1 MRNLLNFIINYSTW
15 FVFTFYVLIS
25 LLLLF
30 SNNSYQQ
37 SVYLTS
43 ANTVTGGVYEVGSGI
58 TGYFNLRTI
67 NEDLQASNAKLENQ
81 VFNLKAQLAQ
91 CRSMLSDTVK
101 APYQDRYSYVLA
113 TVINNST
120 RHPKNYFTINKGIAD
135 GIKPGMGVVDH
146 NGIVGIVNVAGPHTA
161 RIISLINETQHFS
174 VRIAGTPFVG
184 SLSWKGMDP
193 RVGYVSDVP
202 RHAKYH
208 IGDTVVTSGFSTAFP
223 EGLPVGIIQG
233 KIKTTDDNY
242 FTLKVRLTSDFN
254 ALSTVRVIDDIYR
267 QELDSLATFDIKTE

>member
-30 SNNSYQQ
+30 SNQSYQQ

-43 ANTVTGGVYEVGSGI
+43 ANSLTGGVYEVGNSI
-58 TGYFNLRTI
+58 SGYFHLRSI

-81 VFNLKAQLAQ
+81 VFNLQAELAR
-91 CRSMLSDTVK
+91 CRSLLADTLRTP
-101 APYQDRYSYVLA
+101 AQERYSYILA

-120 RHPKNYFTINKGIAD
+120 RHPKNYFTINKGLAD
-135 GIKPGMGVVDH
+135 GIQPGMGVVDH

-184 SLSWKGMDP
+184 SLSWRGMDP

-202 RHAKYH
+202 SHAKYH
-208 IGDTVVTSGFSTAFP
+208 IGDTVVTSGFSTSFP

-233 KIKTTDDNY
+233 KVKTNDDNY

-254 ALSTVRVIDDIYR
+254 SLSTVRVIDDIYR
-267 QELDSLATFDIKTE
+267 QELDSLASYDLKTE

>member
-30 SNNSYQQ
+30 SNQSYQQ

-43 ANTVTGGVYEVGSGI
+43 ANSLTGGVYEVGNSI
-58 TGYFNLRTI
+58 SGYFHLRSI

-81 VFNLKAQLAQ
+81 VFNLQAELAR
-91 CRSMLSDTVK
+91 CRSLLADTLRTP
-101 APYQDRYSYVLA
+101 AQERYSYILA

-120 RHPKNYFTINKGIAD
+120 RHPKNYFTINKGLAD
-135 GIKPGMGVVDH
+135 GIQPGMGVVDH

-184 SLSWKGMDP
+184 SLSWRGMDP
-193 RVGYVSDVP
+193 RVGYVSDVL

-208 IGDTVVTSGFSTAFP
+208 IGDTVVTSGFSTSFP

-233 KIKTTDDNY
+233 KVKTNDDNY

-254 ALSTVRVIDDIYR
+254 SLSTVRVIDDIYR
-267 QELDSLATFDIKTE
+267 QELDSLASYDLKTE